1 MSKKKPTKKDIEAVI
16 SHMISHLRYIEE
28 KVDGI
33 DGLFGLYLDWKKD
46 RDKFNKFAE
55 NKVIENQKKISENE
69 PGETK

>member
-1 MSKKKPTKKDIEAVI
+1 
-16 SHMISHLRYIEE
+16 MINHLRHIEE
-28 KVDGI
+28 KVNGI